1 MLLQISIFGKFYSVK
16 HLIALLLVVSAIA
29 CNSKKSSRDEPR
41 DGGGCSYRYDTI
53 PARVVKIERQATQQ
67 PRVLFVLLR
76 NAASTD
82 TIPYFMANGKDL
94 SEEEIKEKGVVEGAV
109 FQFITGEIKSGSCNP
124 SLKRIVLN
132 KYEGKLPAA
141 RDTVPF

>member
-1 MLLQISIFGKFYSVK
+1 MK

-29 CNSKKSSRDEPR
+29 CNSKSSRDEPR
-41 DGGGCSYRYDTI
+41 DGGPCSYQYDTI

-132 KYEGKLPAA
+132 KYEGKLPAV